1 MSRAKGLLKPLP
13 SRFFLVSKGM
23 PGRSVVLQK
32 AHLCREN
39 FFISKSWEGSSRCLK
54 LFWARL
60 SVCRAERADWP
71 FSIVAVWGP
80 SKRAKP
86 CAWDPPPGSLVW
98 AYSARSLVLIV
109 PKNSFLSRGSTTF
122 EIFWRWVSLVET
134 ELGES
139 RDSRLRMGWS
149 TVFVGAS
156 YRGED
161 RKSTRLNSSHD
172 QTSYAV
178 FCLKKQNNI

>member
-54 LFWARL
+54 RFWARL
-60 SVCRAERADWP
+60 RACRAERADWP

-86 CAWDPPPGSLVW
+86 SAWDPPPGSLIW
-98 AYSARSLVLIV
+98 AYSGRSLVSHRSKQFSV
-109 PKNSFLSRGSTTF
+109 ARSNYFWDFLEMVLAG
-122 EIFWRWVSLVET
+122 
-134 ELGES
+134 
-139 RDSRLRMGWS
+139 
-149 TVFVGAS
+149 
-156 YRGED
+156 
-161 RKSTRLNSSHD
+161 
-172 QTSYAV
+172 
-178 FCLKKQNNI
+178 